1 MAKVAKVAI
10 SVLCCLSGAS
20 AFASTPSLV
29 VAPRTSSTQ
38 PTLSTLPRR
47 ALAKAARHYPR
58 MDAASLMDGLSIG
71 LYKLQLSSKAAPVFP
86 LPQVVM
92 HRKSGTSSQLDAH
105 HSDTQGGSPW
115 VNRWRGVRIRSQ
127 NRPKSSPTSRFLPF
141 LWGNKIGQKGPG
153 LRLLPDT
160 EHRGN

>member
-1 MAKVAKVAI
+1 MTNVKGARLENAHVGFCNLKVEGYITNVQLVTATNSMMWIGFDITDRSGFTTNIRIVHEPVNIDI
-10 SVLCCLSGAS
+10 SGVL
-20 AFASTPSLV
+20 TV
-29 VAPRTSSTQ
+29 
-38 PTLSTLPRR
+38 
-47 ALAKAARHYPR
+47 
-58 MDAASLMDGLSIG
+58 
-71 LYKLQLSSKAAPVFP
+71 
-86 LPQVVM
+86 
-92 HRKSGTSSQLDAH
+92 HRKSGTLSQLDAQ